1 MLKQSLPILLLI
13 IAANVGNYKSL
24 SEPYNRLLSPPITP
38 RESKS
43 KVKEYVYEVKVKKS
57 PELSPTQPVDRVTAF
72 KSQPVRKKS
81 TFYRVEVP
89 GDSARLLHIVQKVE
103 PKAFISRDKEYIQ
116 VGMFKNISDA
126 QKTVKRLTLVGL
138 PVRTIKVYR

>member
-1 MLKQSLPILLLI
+1 MWVI
-13 IAANVGNYKSL
+13 IKLCRN
-24 SEPYNRLLSPPITP
+24 PYNRLLSPPISP
-38 RESKS
+38 REPNSQ
-43 KVKEYVYEVKVKKS
+43 VKEYVYRVKVKNS
-57 PELSPTQPVDRVTAF
+57 LELSQTQPIYRVTAF
-72 KSQPVRKKS
+72 RSQPVRKKS

-103 PKAFISRDKEYIQ
+103 PRAFISRDKEYIQ